1 MGIHHRPATSVW
13 KTIFR
18 NRVFKTRTVSKRTGD
33 AKKAF
38 SLLAMV
44 VCIGVSSSAQTK
56 HPFNPGPD
64 QQAHSTN
71 PIMNNQEVLT
81 TANAAIATGDY
92 EGYLAFCAEN
102 STWTFE
108 GEQQLIG
115 KEAIRQYMKRT
126 YRTPPVFTTDKMI
139 GSEDH
144 VIAMGM
150 ITLLNAQGRPT
161 KYSYCDVWRFK
172 DGKMIELNAYVVEAK

>member
-1 MGIHHRPATSVW
+1 
-13 KTIFR
+13 
-18 NRVFKTRTVSKRTGD
+18 
-33 AKKAF
+33 
-38 SLLAMV
+38 
-44 VCIGVSSSAQTK
+44 
-56 HPFNPGPD
+56 
-64 QQAHSTN
+64 
-71 PIMNNQEVLT
+71 MNNQALLT
-81 TANAAIATGDY
+81 AANAAIANGDY

-102 STWTFE
+102 SEWTFE

-139 GSEDH
+139 ASEDY

-150 ITLLNAQGRPT
+150 ITLLNAQGQPT
-161 KYSYCDVWRFK
+161 RYSYCDVWRFK